1 MDKFKFDVHEIR
13 ACLKNNGITQAQFAK
28 MIGLKSQGS
37 ISQIFIKGKVPVERV
52 IQIEKVLKKYS
63 NRFTRY
69 EMRPDLYPR
78 E

>member
-1 MDKFKFDVHEIR
+1 MSKSKFDVNEIR
-13 ACLKNNGITQAQFAK
+13 ACLKKNRITQSQFAK

-37 ISQIFIKGKVPVERV
+37 ISQIFIKGEIPIERV
-52 IQIEKVLKKYS
+52 LQIEKVLKKY
-63 NRFTRY
+63 NEKFNRY